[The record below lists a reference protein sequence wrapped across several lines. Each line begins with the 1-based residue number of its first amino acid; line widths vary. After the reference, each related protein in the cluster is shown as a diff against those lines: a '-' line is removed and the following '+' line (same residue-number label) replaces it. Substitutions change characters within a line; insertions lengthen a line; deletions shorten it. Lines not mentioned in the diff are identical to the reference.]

1 LRWGVTVLALLVGMA
16 TAQAR
21 SQSAG
26 KIAIVGDHPL
36 RLHIQTSASITP
48 AVQLVPNPERLVIDL
63 PNTAAGPGFH
73 GFRVSNGEI
82 RGVRTSL
89 FSTSPLVTRVV
100 VDLNSPQWYQVAPDS
115 TGLVI
120 TLGNQAANR
129 GQAEDTIGWVSTT
142 ARSRSVS
149 LEPGAVTVK
158 APVKP
163 PPAAV
168 NGVNVQFARGQLSI
182 HAGNASLSE
191 VLYQIQKKTGAEIAI
206 PSGTEQERVAG
217 DFGPGAPNEVLA
229 QLLNGSQLN
238 FVVIGSDVDPKIL
251 RSVILT
257 PKGAGADPPAAFAQT
272 YAPAPSAADNSE
284 PALDTVPDNSQP
296 GLDTVPGNPQPTVVP
311 APLPQQQP
319 QANDPPVEPPPD

>member
-1 LRWGVTVLALLVGMA
+1 MAVLALLVGIA
-16 TAQAR
+16 TAQDR
-21 SQSAG
+21 SRSVG

-48 AVQLVPNPERLVIDL
+48 DVQLVPNPERLVIDL
-63 PNTAAGPGFH
+63 PNTAIGPGFH

-89 FSTSPLVTRVV
+89 FSTAPLVTRVV

-115 TGLVI
+115 NGLMI
-120 TLGNQAANR
+120 TLGNEAANPDP
-129 GQAEDTIGWVSTT
+129 AEDTIGWVSTT
-142 ARSRSVS
+142 SHSRSVS
-149 LEPGAVTVK
+149 LEPGALTVK

-163 PPAAV
+163 PSAAV
-168 NGVNVQFARGQLSI
+168 NGVNVQFARGQLTI

-191 VLYQIQKKTGAEIAI
+191 VLYQIQKTTGAEMAI

-238 FVVIGSDVDPKIL
+238 FVVIGSDVDPNLL
-251 RSVILT
+251 RSVILSR
-257 PKGAGADPPAAFAQT
+257 KGADADPPAAFAPT
-272 YAPAPSAADNSE
+272 YTPPPAAADNTE
-284 PALDTVPDNSQP
+284 PALDTVPDNPQP
-296 GLDTVPGNPQPTVVP
+296 GVDTVSGNPQPEVVP
-311 APLPQQQP
+311 APLPQQQQTP
-319 QANDPPVEPPPD
+319 ANDPPAEPPPD